1 MGLRI
6 ALLHGRSIP
15 ISYKEAPSSLSIWR
29 QYYRPPFHT
38 CFQIFS
44 IITSFLYLF
53 TVLVPVQTE
62 TQILRNV
69 FKDIFFLE
77 KHESPVSKA
86 SDLNDYYQELETSA
100 ENIKDDFILKAKFPN
115 ESTLVYH
122 TITFLNGSTSL
133 EFHPE
138 VDPESLKN
146 ITTIESSIPIYLY
159 SSRKPVL
166 ACSIWELLITVSDK
180 YSNPA
185 FYLSSELFWHQC
197 KLDENQTALG
207 EKIERSKLPFYRNTV
222 HWIKPLFLL
231 STFHSIFLIH
241 YFYARSKM
249 HREWRKS
256 DPTYQEMKSIKQF
269 HFTFGFWPICEL
281 ISSLSLIVTTTILL
295 DDARTMTEYPMLIVM
310 KLYSISNAFLFLT
323 ALQWFNFNSWTYHYV
338 AILREGALQIFS
350 VAISFLPV
358 IFAFFFV
365 GIFLFANIADKSR
378 SYFSML
384 TILVSFTLGDNIEP
398 TYNDFSD
405 GSVLFNWLA
414 FAYITLL
421 VLVAGWVVF
430 ASFTAVV
437 SFIDRKLMMKQH
449 LHKD

>member
-1 MGLRI
+1 MGLRVV
-6 ALLHGRSIP
+6 LLRGRAIP
-15 ISYKEAPSSLSIWR
+15 ISYKETPSSLALWR

-38 CFQIFS
+38 CFQITS
-44 IITSFLYLF
+44 IIAALLYLF

-122 TITFLNGSTSL
+122 TITFLNGSKAL

-146 ITTIESSIPIYLY
+146 ISTIESSIPIYLY

-166 ACSIWELLITVSDK
+166 ACSIWELLIIVSDK
-180 YSNPA
+180 NSNPA
-185 FYLSSELFWHQC
+185 FFLSSKLYWHQC
-197 KLDENQTALG
+197 KLDKNQMALG
-207 EKIERSKLPFYRNTV
+207 EKIERDLLPYYRHTI
-222 HWIKPLFLL
+222 HTIKPLFLSAVL
-231 STFHSIFLIH
+231 HTLFLIH
-241 YFYARSKM
+241 YFYVRSKL
-249 HREWRKS
+249 HRDWRKN
-256 DPTYQEMKSIKQF
+256 DPTYQEMNSTTQF
-269 HFTFGFWPICEL
+269 HFTFGFWLLFEA
-281 ISSLSLIVTTTILL
+281 ISSISLIVTTTILL
-295 DDARTMTEYPMLIVM
+295 DNARTMTEYPTLIVM
-310 KLYSISNAFLFLT
+310 KIHSISNAFLILT
-323 ALQWFNFNSWTYHYV
+323 TLQWFKFNTYTYHYV
-338 AILREGALQIFS
+338 AILREGVFLIFS
-350 VAISFLPV
+350 VAISFFPV

-365 GIFLFANIADKSR
+365 GIFMFANIADKAR

-405 GSVLFNWLA
+405 GSVLFNWMA

-421 VLVAGWVVF
+421 VLVAGWAVF
-430 ASFTAVV
+430 ASFTAMV
-437 SFIDRKLMMKQH
+437 SFIDRKLLMKQH
-449 LHKD
+449 LHND